1 MPIMSAQP
9 DSPAVSFPLPAG
21 VNAQTVLSVQHYS
34 DRLFRFRLTRP
45 ETLKFR
51 SGEFVMIGLPNAE
64 KPVYRAYSIA
74 SPNWAD
80 HLEFV
85 SIKVPGGPLTEHLQ
99 RIEPGDTV
107 LIRGKPTGT
116 LVLDALLPG
125 RTLYMLSTGTGIAP
139 FGAVV
144 RDPDSVEHFENLVV
158 TQTCR
163 TVAELGYINDLSAE
177 INADPDIAEI
187 FGGKVH
193 WLRSV
198 TREPYP
204 CQSRVTD
211 MLRSGEL
218 FTRLELPPLDPE
230 KDRVMIC
237 GSMAMLKETRQICE
251 SMGLIEGSNNRPG
264 TFVVERAFVD

>member
-1 MPIMSAQP
+1 MST
-9 DSPAVSFPLPAG
+9 DSTPVAKPLAAG
-21 VNAQTVLSVQHYS
+21 VHAQTVISVQHYS

-74 SPNWAD
+74 SPNWAE

-99 RIEPGDTV
+99 RIQPGDTV
-107 LIRGKPTGT
+107 LIRGRPTGT

-125 RTLYMLSTGTGIAP
+125 RNLYMLSTGTGIAP
-139 FGAVV
+139 FGAVT
-144 RDPDSVEHFENLVV
+144 RDPDSIEHFEHLVV
-158 TQTCR
+158 SQTCR

-177 INADPDIAEI
+177 LTDDPDMAEM
-187 FGGKVH
+187 FGGKVS

-204 CQSRVTD
+204 CQHRVTD
-211 MLRSGEL
+211 MLRTGEL
-218 FTRLELPPLDPE
+218 FERTGMPPLDPE

-237 GSMAMLKETRQICE
+237 GSMAMLKETRAICE
-251 SMGLIEGSNNRPG
+251 SLGLVEGSNSRPG